1 MKVSRE
7 PALRIRGVVLLA
19 LAVVL
24 AAPTA
29 CPSAEGVS
37 DYRAIFKPFRN
48 DRGTLS
54 AAIRQYLRGGQS
66 RFLVLDPESF
76 EIQEADAAEI
86 QSARP
91 ASPEDWKETPFA
103 RALARQTAPPYPLQ
117 NNGLRKAEHAVRGY
131 FLTAD
136 LCPSKK
142 PLDRRFLEQTAG
154 LPLKP
159 PVPVALMVSGLWIQ
173 RHEED
178 LAWLKDQA
186 SRGRLRIT
194 WVNHS
199 ATHAYDPAAPLERNF
214 LLKPGTDF
222 IAEVLS
228 LERILIER
236 DLLPAPFFRFPGLVS
251 DRRLIET
258 LRGLSLIPIGSDA
271 WLAKGESPQPGSV
284 ILVHGNGNEPEGIR
298 LLMAFFDRQRSAFA
312 LGDTALLPLR
322 DGFRPD

>member
-1 MKVSRE
+1 MRASRD
-7 PALRIRGVVLLA
+7 LRIRAWGAGLLA
-19 LAVVL
+19 LAMVL
-24 AAPTA
+24 AVPAT

-37 DYRAIFKPFRN
+37 DYRAIFKPFHN

-54 AAIRQYLRGGQS
+54 AAIRQYVRGGQS
-66 RFLVLDPESF
+66 RFLVLDPERF
-76 EIQEADAAEI
+76 ECAEADAAAI
-86 QSARP
+86 QSSRP
-91 ASPEDWKETPFA
+91 ASPEAWQETPFA

-117 NNGLRKAEHAVRGY
+117 NDGLRKAEHSVRGY

-142 PLDRRFLEQTAG
+142 TLDRRFLEQTAG
-154 LPLKP
+154 LPLSP
-159 PVPVALMVSGLWIQ
+159 PVPIALMVSGLWIQ

-186 SRGRLRIT
+186 ALGRLQIT

-214 LLKPGTDF
+214 LLKQGTDF
-222 IAEVLS
+222 TAEVLS
-228 LERILIER
+228 PERLLIER
-236 DLLPAPFFRFPGLVS
+236 GLLPAPFFRFPGLVS

-258 LRGLSLIPIGSDA
+258 LRGLNLIPIGSDA
-271 WLAKGESPQPGSV
+271 WLAKGESPQPGSI

-322 DGFRPD
+322 EAFRQD